1 MKHPTR
7 GPSLL
12 LCLAFSLLLTLP
24 TPGWPADSGNAPMAG
39 GWSAAPL
46 QDEPVRRAAAF
57 AVQEQNRKTNAHL
70 RLLSIKHARI
80 QVVAGV
86 NYSMNLMVESE
97 GKRRLI
103 IAVVWVH
110 PDGTQELTGWHW
122 V

>member
-1 MKHPTR
+1 VKLPVR
-7 GPSLL
+7 GTLL
-12 LCLAFSLLLTLP
+12 PFCLAFSLFIAQP
-24 TPGWPADSGNAPMAG
+24 TSLQASESVNAPMAG

-46 QDEPVRRAAAF
+46 QDEPVRRAATF

-70 RLLSIKHARI
+70 RLLSIKHARM

-86 NYSMNLMVESE
+86 NYSLNLMVEFE
-97 GKRRLI
+97 GARRLV

-110 PDGTQELTGWHW
+110 PDGTQELTSWHW